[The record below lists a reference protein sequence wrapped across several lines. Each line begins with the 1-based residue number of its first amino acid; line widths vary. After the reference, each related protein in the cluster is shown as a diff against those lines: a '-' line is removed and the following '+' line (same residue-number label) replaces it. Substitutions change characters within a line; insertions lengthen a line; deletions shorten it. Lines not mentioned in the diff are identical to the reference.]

1 MLPDLRQHV
10 NPSKI
15 NTGHVRCSMGDT
27 PADDV
32 WTYGVTVAGREE
44 KNTKRFTSERAATV
58 AMRAE
63 VVRLRNLN
71 GAR

>member
-1 MLPDLRQHV
+1 MQQTQTKI

-15 NTGHVRCSMGDT
+15 NTGNVRCSMGDT

-32 WTYGVTVAGREE
+32 WTFSVMVCGKEE
-44 KNTKRFTSERAATV
+44 KNTRKFTSLRAATV
-58 AMRAE
+58 AMREE